1 MPGERKQENIGYLS
15 QPHALAQPDKAA
27 IIEIDGGQVRE
38 LTYGAL
44 EDRLNRVAAMLWE
57 LGLRPGE
64 RFVVCA
70 GNRIEYIE
78 IIIGAM
84 RAGVVPVPINNR
96 LAADTIEYIIT
107 DSGARAALVEP
118 ESSMPAVRAVEQAGI
133 ERRAA
138 LVQAR
143 EGWLDFEDLMRRAP
157 AFEPVDVG
165 GDDIL
170 MMPYTSGST
179 GRPKGVPLDHAGQA
193 WNLAATEK
201 QFCRVFEPNARAL
214 TANPLYHKNAFSG
227 VVKPMLRLGGSQ
239 VIMRQF
245 QPRAFIETL
254 AEYRCSYTISVP
266 SIFALLLEHRELIA
280 KSDLSALRGL
290 FVGSA
295 PCPIQLL
302 ENVQEAFGVPIYQGY
317 GLTEGGPISHGA
329 DMTGP
334 QPPHGSCGT
343 PVEGCETKLI
353 DENGMENDHLGEL
366 WMRSPGVTPGYHN
379 LAEVNAERLVDG
391 WLRTGDLFEVDDA
404 GLFYFKGRT
413 DDMFQCGGESV
424 YPIEVESLLLRHPDV
439 IDVCVVAVPHEIKGE
454 VPVAMVAVP
463 NGAGADAET
472 LKQFCLDEG
481 PAYSHPRRV
490 VLVDALPLT
499 GAAKI
504 DRKGIQ
510 QQMIESG
517 LGPVDN

>member
-1 MPGERKQENIGYLS
+1 MAKQEERVNLGYLS
-15 QPHALAQPDKAA
+15 RPQALREPGKTA
-27 IIEIDGGQVRE
+27 IIEVDGDVVRE
-38 LTYGAL
+38 RTYGEL
-44 EDRLNRVAAMLWE
+44 ETRLDQVAAMLGA
-57 LGLRPGE
+57 LGLCPGD

-70 GNRIEYIE
+70 GNSIEYIE
-78 IIIGAM
+78 IVIGAM
-84 RAGVVPVPINNR
+84 RAGIVPVPINNR
-96 LAADTIEYIIT
+96 LAGDTIDYIIT
-107 DSGARAALVEP
+107 DAGARAALVEP
-118 ESSMPAVRAVEQAGI
+118 SVSMAAVAAVEQAGI
-133 ERRAA
+133 ERRVAIT
-138 LVQAR
+138 QAR
-143 EGWLDFEDLMRRAP
+143 AGWLDFEALMAQAP
-157 AFEPVDVG
+157 AFEPSDVG

-201 QFCRVFEPNARAL
+201 QFCDVFEPGARAL

-227 VVKPMLRLGGSQ
+227 VVKPMLRLGASM

-245 QPRAFIETL
+245 EPRAFINAL
-254 AEYRCSYTISVP
+254 GEYQCTYTISVP
-266 SIFALLLEHRELIA
+266 SIFALLLEQAELIA
-280 KSDLSALRGL
+280 DSDLSALRGL

-302 ENVQEAFGVPIYQGY
+302 ENVQDTFGVPIYQGY

-329 DMTGP
+329 DMSGP

-343 PVEGCETKLI
+343 PMEGCETKLI
-353 DENGMENDHLGEL
+353 GDDGRENLRLGEL
-366 WMRSPGVTPGYHN
+366 WMRSPGVTAGYHN
-379 LAEVNAERLVDG
+379 LPEVNAERLVDG
-391 WLRTGDLFEVDDA
+391 WLHTGDLFEVDGA

-439 IDVCVVAVPHEIKGE
+439 IDVCVVAVPHPIKGE
-454 VPVAMVAVP
+454 VPVAMVSVP
-463 NGAGADAET
+463 DGAGADAQA

-504 DRKGIQ
+504 DRRAIQ
-510 QQMIESG
+510 QQMIESA
-517 LGPVDN
+517 